1 MELRFT
7 VWEFVRLMVHL
18 EDADTLP
25 PAAQGLRDAWRD
37 IWTSLD
43 EELARLAEEDFDAY
57 STMMMDQDVVI
68 EDATLDHAHA
78 AAGALTDVMNVMDA
92 AIAQGAAREAMT
104 NSCRASSLNVE
115 NCVSWRASS
124 AAWAVVPMLKHWLC
138 PHPHPRHRPNQMR
151 RCRRTPT
158 NGVFPRP
165 PSWRGP

>member
-92 AIAQGAAREAMT
+92 AIAQGSGPEGDDEQLQSLKFERRELRQLARKL
-104 NSCRASSLNVE
+104 SRLG
-115 NCVSWRASS
+115 SS
-124 AAWAVVPMLKHWLC
+124 ADA
-138 PHPHPRHRPNQMR
+138 
-151 RCRRTPT
+151 
-158 NGVFPRP
+158 
-165 PSWRGP
+165 